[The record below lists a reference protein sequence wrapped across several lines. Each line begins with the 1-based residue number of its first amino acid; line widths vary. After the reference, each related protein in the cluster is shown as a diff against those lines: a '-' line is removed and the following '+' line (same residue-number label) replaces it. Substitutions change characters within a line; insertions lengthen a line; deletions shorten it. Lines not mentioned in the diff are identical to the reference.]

1 MQIEAS
7 KPSESDTNQST
18 TIVVIDIIDGIINN
32 VINNV
37 VEQTGDKF
45 VRISNGYDILNDE
58 LDDISNSM
66 IEPQQEYTG
75 VLSNDSSTTSINNAL
90 SLLRT
95 LHLGKLHS
103 KNNDTT
109 STTSNNNNENTSQNN
124 HCTVE
129 TMNSPNDLVEC
140 NNELEFEET
149 QNSSIMT
156 PSVAQPT
163 LPKIIPF
170 TNTDT
175 NDESTSRGKQLP
187 IPPPGEELI
196 IPPTATIAGGSNSKI
211 FIEYIKENQN
221 KKKLKDQKGLAGCS
235 GLFCPNILFIW
246 PLYRRG
252 KDEIF

>member
-1 MQIEAS
+1 MQIEASKPSESDTNQSTTTIPDAIDNTNVGTDSIENDGSTHEQNEIGAKDVNTNTTESSGEKRVQIEAS

-75 VLSNDSSTTSINNAL
+75 VLSNDSSTTSIDNAL

-124 HCTVE
+124 HSTVE
-129 TMNSPNDLVEC
+129 TMNSPNNLEEYVDEVE
-140 NNELEFEET
+140 LEET

-156 PSVAQPT
+156 PLVAQLT

-170 TNTDT
+170 TNTNT
-175 NDESTSRGKQLP
+175 NDE
-187 IPPPGEELI
+187 
-196 IPPTATIAGGSNSKI
+196 
-211 FIEYIKENQN
+211 
-221 KKKLKDQKGLAGCS
+221 
-235 GLFCPNILFIW
+235 
-246 PLYRRG
+246 
-252 KDEIF
+252 